1 MLYNHFFIYLGPP
14 HSLKYLRSIGFKTW
28 SHVIDESYD
37 DIENSAERLYAV
49 TDSINKFLSNPID
62 DIKQLYIENLDII
75 NHNRKLVIS
84 TEINDG
90 IVSAMKQAIA
100 IKN

>member
-1 MLYNHFFIYLGPP
+1 L
-14 HSLKYLRSIGFKTW
+14 GFKTW

-49 TDSINKFLSNPID
+49 TSSINKFLSKPID
-62 DIKQLYIENLDII
+62 DIRQLYIENLDII
-75 NHNRKLVIS
+75 NHNRELVRS
-84 TEINDG
+84 TEINDV